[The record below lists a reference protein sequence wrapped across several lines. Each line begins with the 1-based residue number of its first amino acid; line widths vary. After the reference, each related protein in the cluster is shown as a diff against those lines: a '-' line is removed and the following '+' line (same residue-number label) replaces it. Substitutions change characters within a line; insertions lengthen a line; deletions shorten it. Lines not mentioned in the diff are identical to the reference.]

1 MHLSRIAKLGL
12 FLAIGSVI
20 PWLLL
25 LVLPFLPLSL
35 AERAMLAAGLLVM
48 AEVMFWMGAVLAG
61 QEVVRRFRQK
71 LNPKALWKCMRD
83 RVQRLWRDR

>member
-25 LVLPFLPLSL
+25 LVLPFLPLPL

-48 AEVMFWMGAVLAG
+48 AEVMFWVGAVLAG

-71 LNPKALWKCMRD
+71 LNPKAVWNRMGD
-83 RVQRLWRDR
+83 RVRRMWGDR